1 MVYNASNAFA
11 AILQKYRKPAFTSTE
26 EKQLANEARKIKE
39 TLLLSYLDKMEPFE
53 KGLPCDAEKIATYHV
68 NLSTEIEQEFEKL
81 LGYFSDFEYV
91 SNERE
96 DLIRRLN
103 SIYNEL
109 KEKNFNYSQKAC
121 AKIFNSIFQSVKY
134 TEISYLENGE
144 LNTEQLKQEW
154 LSALVQYSDSAV
166 GPASAGVWQDGF
178 ESILEYF
185 TDLIAELNSTHR
197 KNVEILEQKGKLL
210 ARHRDESR
218 AGETKLRSM
227 LEETNKL
234 FEQQLENRDGI
245 LKELKVSMNTK
256 ILQLETKCREQ
267 AKDIHILKLE
277 LEQVRRERELAVEN
291 EKELAERRVSD
302 YDARYKSLKQE
313 IAKYRQMIDE
323 LNDEKERCMQEKNE
337 ALNELAIK
345 YTENSSDMQKE
356 KSNVAELLEIRRM
369 IEEVVNKFEGD
380 TIKNFETLHA
390 IDELTSCKIELNE
403 LKIRHH
409 EDLEKLK
416 KHYEEQSQKHKNSIQ
431 SPEKE
436 PIRYT
441 VVEAE
446 IDVKSLKLERLV
458 EKLKSSNEYLS
469 KKVQDLTQESESL
482 QHSLDVREQQYNDQA
497 EIMDLYI
504 RQIKKLSSQI
514 EEISSEYAD
523 SKVKATILGDDNA
536 RLIDLIDATIPYKSK
551 NDPLVRKAFNRIV
564 DPYNR
569 ALIKKVLIS
578 KGIKCFTK

>member
-39 TLLLSYLDKMEPFE
+39 TLLLSYLDKMESFE
-53 KGLPCDAEKIATYHV
+53 KSLPCDAEKIAADHV
-68 NLSTEIEQEFEKL
+68 SLSTEIEQEFEKL
-81 LGYFSDFEYV
+81 LGCFSDFEYV

-121 AKIFNSIFQSVKY
+121 TKIFHYIFQSVKN
-134 TEISYLENGE
+134 TEISYLDGGE
-144 LNTEQLKQEW
+144 LNTEQLKQAW
-154 LSALVQYSDSAV
+154 LSAPVQYRDSAV
-166 GPASAGVWQDGF
+166 GPASAAVWQDGF

-185 TDLIAELNSTHR
+185 TDLIGDLNSTHR
-197 KNVEILEQKGKLL
+197 KNIEILEQKAKLL

-218 AGETKLRSM
+218 AGENKLRAM

-267 AKDIHILKLE
+267 AKDIHVLKLE
-277 LEQVRRERELAVEN
+277 LEQVRREKELAVEN
-291 EKELAERRVSD
+291 EIELAERRVSD
-302 YDARYKSLKQE
+302 YDARYKALKQE

-323 LNDEKERCMQEKNE
+323 LNDEKERCIQEKNE
-337 ALNELAIK
+337 ALNELALK

-431 SPEKE
+431 NPEKV
-436 PIRYT
+436 PVRYT

-446 IDVKSLKLERLV
+446 IDVKSLKLEKLV
-458 EKLKSSNEYLS
+458 EELKSQNDYLS
-469 KKVQDLTQESESL
+469 NKVQDLTQESESL
-482 QHSLDVREQQYNDQA
+482 QHSLDVREQQYKDQT

>member
-39 TLLLSYLDKMEPFE
+39 TLLLSYLDKMESFE
-53 KGLPCDAEKIATYHV
+53 KTLPCDAEKIATDHV
-68 NLSTEIEQEFEKL
+68 SLSTEIEQEFEKL
-81 LGYFSDFEYV
+81 LGYFSELEYV

-121 AKIFNSIFQSVKY
+121 TKIFNSIFQSVKN
-134 TEISYLENGE
+134 TEISYLESGE
-144 LNTEQLKQEW
+144 VNTEQLKQVCVE
-154 LSALVQYSDSAV
+154 ALAQYRDSAV
-166 GPASAGVWQDGF
+166 GPASAAVWQDGF
-178 ESILEYF
+178 ESIFDYF
-185 TDLIAELNSTHR
+185 IDLIADLDSMHR
-197 KNVEILEQKGKLL
+197 KNIEILEQKAKLL

-218 AGETKLRSM
+218 AGENKLRTM

-234 FEQQLENRDGI
+234 FELQLENRDEI

-267 AKDIHILKLE
+267 AKDIHVLKLE
-277 LEQVRRERELAVEN
+277 LEQVRREKELAVEN

-302 YDARYKSLKQE
+302 YDARYKTLKQE

-323 LNDEKERCMQEKNE
+323 LNDEKERCIQEKNE
-337 ALNELAIK
+337 ALDELAIK

-369 IEEVVNKFEGD
+369 IEDIVNKFEGD

-409 EDLEKLK
+409 EELEKLK
-416 KHYEEQSQKHKNSIQ
+416 KHYEHTLQKNKNIQ
-431 SPEKE
+431 SPEKV
-436 PIRYT
+436 PIRYS
-441 VVEAE
+441 VVEPE
-446 IDVKSLKLERLV
+446 IDVKSLKLEKLV
-458 EKLKSSNEYLS
+458 EELKSQNEYLS
-469 KKVQDLTQESESL
+469 NKVQDLTQESESL

-536 RLIDLIDATIPYKSK
+536 RLIDLIDATIPYKTK

>member
-39 TLLLSYLDKMEPFE
+39 TLLLSYLDKMETFE
-53 KGLPCDAEKIATYHV
+53 KSLPCDAEKIATDHV

-81 LGYFSDFEYV
+81 LGYFSELEYV

-96 DLIRRLN
+96 DLMRRLN

-121 AKIFNSIFQSVKY
+121 TKIFNSIFQSVKN
-134 TEISYLENGE
+134 TEISYLESGE
-144 LNTEQLKQEW
+144 LNTEQLKLAW
-154 LSALVQYSDSAV
+154 ISALVQYRDSAV
-166 GPASAGVWQDGF
+166 GPASAAVWQDGF
-178 ESILEYF
+178 ENLLEYF
-185 TDLIAELNSTHR
+185 TDLIADLDSTHT
-197 KNVEILEQKGKLL
+197 KNIEILEQKAKLL

-218 AGETKLRSM
+218 AGENKLRAM

-234 FEQQLENRDGI
+234 FEQQLENRDEI

-256 ILQLETKCREQ
+256 ILQLDTKCREQ
-267 AKDIHILKLE
+267 AKDIHVLKLE
-277 LEQVRRERELAVEN
+277 LEQVRREKELALEN

-302 YDARYKSLKQE
+302 YDGRYKTLKQE

-323 LNDEKERCMQEKNE
+323 LNDEKERCILEKNE
-337 ALNELAIK
+337 AMNELAIK

-356 KSNVAELLEIRRM
+356 KSNIAELLEIRRM

-403 LKIRHH
+403 YKIRHH
-409 EDLEKLK
+409 EELEKLK
-416 KHYEEQSQKHKNSIQ
+416 KHYEEKSQNPKNSIQ
-431 SPEKE
+431 SPEKV

-446 IDVKSLKLERLV
+446 IDVKSLKLERLL
-458 EKLKSSNEYLS
+458 EELKSQNEYLS

-482 QHSLDVREQQYNDQA
+482 RHSLDVREQQYSDQA

-523 SKVKATILGDDNA
+523 SKVKSTILGDDNA